1 MPNGSTSDSPIKP
14 ADLRGILKYVP
25 MFRDHIFVIALDGSI
40 VEHENFANTV
50 TDIAVLRSLN
60 IRVVLV
66 HGIGK
71 QLRDAADR
79 AGAPPSDVYGEG
91 PTNAATMSLA
101 REASAL
107 VSQVMQEALSQAGLK
122 CAVTN
127 AVRAT
132 EAGVIKGR
140 DMLLTGKVEKVDTA
154 LLRNLIALDVVPL
167 VSPILCSRE
176 GASLRVNSDLLAAE
190 LAVALG
196 ASKVIYLT
204 PFPGLTVDGEPELN
218 LSLDALRSVLAAK
231 DAGSIEERLLS
242 KSRCAVRALENGVA
256 RAHILDGRIL
266 GGLLTE
272 IFDKVGLGTMIHAND
287 YEQIRPA
294 RKRDARAIH
303 NITKQGVKNEML
315 VQRTLQYI
323 EQHIDKY
330 FVYEIDESIIGCAY
344 LRDYP
349 GDKAM
354 EIGSVYVQ
362 PFYQGKDVGRKL
374 VEYGE
379 LTAAARGAKKL
390 FALTTQAYG
399 FFHAV
404 CGMEDGTPDD
414 LPPVR
419 RDELKA
425 GGRNSKVLFKKI
437 APVKKKPVRV

>member
-1 MPNGSTSDSPIKP
+1 MSQDESPIKP

-25 MFRDHIFVIALDGSI
+25 MFRDHVFVIAFDGSI

-60 IRVVLV
+60 IKVVLV

-71 QLRDAADR
+71 QLRDLADR
-79 AGAPPSDVYGEG
+79 SGVKSVDFYGEG
-91 PTNAATMSLA
+91 PTDAGTMTLA
-101 REASAL
+101 REASAI
-107 VSQVMQEALSQAGLK
+107 VSQEMLEALSQAGLK

-132 EAGVIKGR
+132 EAGVIRGK
-140 DMLLTGKVEKVDTA
+140 DMLLTGKVEKVDVA
-154 LLRNLIALDVVPL
+154 LFKNLIALDVIPL

-176 GASLRVNSDLLAAE
+176 GKSLRVNSDLLAAE
-190 LAVALG
+190 LATALG
-196 ASKVIYLT
+196 SSKLIYLT
-204 PFPGLTVDGEPELN
+204 PHPGLTVEGEPELN
-218 LSLDALRSVLAAK
+218 LSLDALRKVLAAK
-231 DAGSIEERLLS
+231 KSCTIEERLLS
-242 KSRCAVRALENGVA
+242 KAQCAVRALDGGVA

-287 YEQIRPA
+287 YEQIRQA
-294 RKRDARAIH
+294 RKKDARAIH
-303 NITKQGVKNEML
+303 IITKQGVKNEML

-323 EQHIDKY
+323 EQHVDDY
-330 FVYEIDESIIGCAY
+330 FVYEIDESVIGCAY
-344 LRDYP
+344 LRAYP
-349 GDKAM
+349 AEKAM

-390 FALTTQAYG
+390 FALTTQSYG

-404 CGMEDGTPDD
+404 CEFEDGTDAD
-414 LPPVR
+414 LPASR
-419 RDELKA
+419 RAELKA
-425 GGRNSKVLFKKI
+425 GGRNSKILFKRLV
-437 APVKKKPVRV
+437 AEKKKPVRA